1 MNSLVYNIKQGFTQ
15 IFRNKGM
22 SLASI
27 FSILAMLIILG
38 LFFVIMVN
46 LNLFT
51 EVIEK
56 DYDQIEVFL
65 LDDTSKAEA
74 QQIIDKV
81 KQQDGVKAV
90 SYRTKAEAL
99 EILKDRWG
107 ESGYL
112 LDSLNKNPLPASIL
126 ISVDNIEDANR
137 IAEYA
142 GNLKGTEDVKYYQET
157 VEKLTAVTNF
167 IQMSALIIMAF
178 MVIVSVV
185 VVSNTVKLTVF
196 ARAKEIKI
204 MRYIGATNWFIR
216 GPFIAEGIII
226 GVLGALVSTGLITL
240 IYSKLVESLG
250 DQIMAIV
257 SCPLIPASYLAGN
270 MLVIF
275 LALGISI
282 GAWGSI
288 ISMRKFLEA

>member
-142 GNLKGTEDVKYYQET
+142 GRLKGTEDVKYYQET
-157 VEKLTAVTNF
+157 VEKLTTVTNF

>member
-1 MNSLVYNIKQGFTQ
+1 LNSLAYNIKQGFIQ

-56 DYDQIEVFL
+56 DYEQIEVFI
-65 LDDTSKAEA
+65 LDETSKAET

-81 KQQDGVKAV
+81 KTQEGVKAV

-99 EILKDRWG
+99 QIMKDRWG
-107 ESGYL
+107 EKGYL
-112 LDSLNKNPLPASIL
+112 LESLDKNPFPSSIL
-126 ISVDNIEDANR
+126 ISVDNIEDADR

-142 GNLKGTEDVKYYQET
+142 GSLKGTEDVKYYQET
-157 VEKLTAVTNF
+157 VEKLTTVTNF
-167 IQMSALIIMAF
+167 IQMGALIVMIF
-178 MVIVSVV
+178 MVVVSVV

-226 GVLGALVSTGLITL
+226 GILGALVSTGLITA
-240 IYSKLVESLG
+240 IYARLVESLG

-257 SCPLIPASYLAGN
+257 SCPLIPASYMAGN
-270 MLVIF
+270 MLIIF

>member
-1 MNSLVYNIKQGFTQ
+1 MNSLIYNIKQGFTQ

-38 LFFVIMVN
+38 IFFVITVN

-51 EVIEK
+51 EVVEK

-65 LDDTSKAEA
+65 FDETSKTEA

-81 KQQDGVKAV
+81 KGQDGVKGV
-90 SYRTKAEAL
+90 SYRSKAEAL
-99 EILKDRWG
+99 EIMKDRWG

-112 LDSLNKNPLPASIL
+112 LDSLDKNPLPASIL
-126 ISVDNIEDANR
+126 ISVDNIDDAKR
-137 IAEYA
+137 IAEFA

-157 VEKLTAVTNF
+157 VEKLTTVTNF
-167 IQMSALIIMAF
+167 IQMGALIVMIF

-226 GVLGALVSTGLITL
+226 GILGALISTGLITL
-240 IYSKLVESLG
+240 IYGRLVEALG

-257 SCPLIPASYLAGN
+257 SCPLIPAGYLAGN
-270 MLVIF
+270 MLIIF

>member
-22 SLASI
+22 SLASV

-74 QQIIDKV
+74 QQIVDKV
-81 KQQDGVKAV
+81 KSQEGVKGV

-99 EILKDRWG
+99 EIMKDRWG
-107 ESGYL
+107 EKGYL
-112 LDSLNKNPLPASIL
+112 LDSLDKNPLPASIL

-142 GNLKGTEDVKYYQET
+142 GSLKGTEDVKYYQET
-157 VEKLTAVTNF
+157 VEKLTTVTNF
-167 IQMSALIIMAF
+167 IQMGVLIVMIF

-226 GVLGALVSTGLITL
+226 GIIGALASTALITA
-240 IYSKLVESLG
+240 IYARLVESLG

-270 MLVIF
+270 MLIIF